1 MKLASWNCRGLG
13 NPSKIEAVKD
23 LLKAD
28 PSDILML
35 QETKIEGEAL
45 LEISRSKWNKRAGK
59 AVSSRGTSGGL
70 ATLWTDDIFHLNKH
84 FETQHWIFT
93 ELKHNSSKL
102 SISLFN
108 LYVPVSYA
116 EKRECWNSLS
126 NYLDKNSP
134 SNIIIAGDLNIV
146 TKAKEK
152 RGGSNNTDPM
162 LVKVE
167 EIMQFWDLLD
177 FNPIQGIYT
186 WSNNRVGADHIS
198 ARLDRFLVQSSIMM
212 NKKIITTKILPKL
225 TSDHKPIQLLLEEE
239 EELGPI
245 PFRFSPLWIDRG
257 EFLETVKSA
266 WAKSFSGSP
275 SYVWEQKLKATKQA
289 LKDWIKKPA
298 PSPTEQRREAVQSLQ
313 TLQTDMEHKDI
324 TTELLEKEVKEQ
336 RSTFQSFRREEEY
349 WRLKSRSLWLKAG
362 DRNTSYFHR
371 QYRARLSRNHI
382 AEIKTGDGQVCKG
395 FNQVKAA
402 AESHFKNLYRED
414 ILSSEEETAD
424 LLSNI
429 PHLIS
434 PEDNDS
440 LCQPPTEE
448 EITNVI
454 WSMEADKA
462 PGPDGFSIHF
472 YKSCWHIIK
481 DDLLKMIRGC
491 MKKAK
496 VGGGTNS
503 TYLAL
508 IPKDT
513 NPESFARF
521 RPISLCNASYKI
533 MAKLLANRIKPLLK
547 RMITS
552 FQGGFVEGRHI
563 QDNVIQVQEIV
574 HSSIHRNEKGMLIKL
589 DMANAFDRV
598 NRSFL
603 YRVLLSFGFS
613 SQFVQ
618 MIKACIDKPWVA
630 PLVNGRPTSFFQT
643 QRGIRQGCPL
653 SPFLYIIMADTLS
666 RKFIAERTAGNIP
679 GLKSSIGAEPL
690 NHALFADDSL
700 LLGGASIRIAR
711 AIDLVLK
718 TYCRSSG
725 AVINDSKSEIYSWN
739 LSHQELVGISAI
751 LGFKGHENWER
762 IQYLGLPIISG
773 GNKRSVWTDLISKIK
788 NKIAAWGGFWLTRGG
803 KVTLIKSVL
812 SAIPLYQ
819 AAFLLAPRTVNE
831 QISKLIRDFLW
842 QGGKGN
848 DNKLH
853 LVNWETVRRPTAEG
867 GLQIR
872 DPSLANLA
880 LGGKIL
886 WMLIDDPMHPVSS
899 TLRAK
904 YGVNSSLSNLQV
916 DSSANCTHMW
926 KLCCKSSKFF
936 KNLVYRIPGNGKR
949 TSIWMESIMGRE
961 PLAENDEIADLR
973 DWLER
978 AGVIRL
984 YDLSKWDHRGDW
996 AGWDF
1001 HGVPPRLSQQQSILV
1016 DLLEDVAPVNRTTKD
1031 RWGWG
1036 QTGVYTSAAG
1046 YRALQ
1051 ASRNISH
1058 TPAFWKRV
1066 WDQLSIP
1073 KVNFF
1078 FWTLMHNKIL
1088 TGDNMEKRNIVGPH
1102 RCALCNNNFETSQHL
1117 FMDCTFAKEVWG
1129 LFLQDFQ
1136 IIIPPQNSVAELFA
1150 SWNLIYPQ
1158 RIPSKSFWT
1167 KIWTAMPKYVCWQ
1180 LWLTRNQMIFKEE
1193 RHSPLQVAAKAKSFL
1208 LEAAQQQY
1216 AKEDPLLLPE
1226 EKRWLSLLVPLPS
1239 KHFPSPKTANL
1250 EWRIRVDDDKF
1261 QPWWRSKNLTTIFFD
1276 GASKGNPGAAGA
1288 GGVLYSP
1295 DGTQKIASAGD

>member
-1 MKLASWNCRGLG
+1 
-13 NPSKIEAVKD
+13 
-23 LLKAD
+23 
-28 PSDILML
+28 
-35 QETKIEGEAL
+35 
-45 LEISRSKWNKRAGK
+45 
-59 AVSSRGTSGGL
+59 
-70 ATLWTDDIFHLNKH
+70 
-84 FETQHWIFT
+84 
-93 ELKHNSSKL
+93 
-102 SISLFN
+102 
-108 LYVPVSYA
+108 
-116 EKRECWNSLS
+116 
-126 NYLDKNSP
+126 
-134 SNIIIAGDLNIV
+134 
-146 TKAKEK
+146 
-152 RGGSNNTDPM
+152 
-162 LVKVE
+162 
-167 EIMQFWDLLD
+167 
-177 FNPIQGIYT
+177 
-186 WSNNRVGADHIS
+186 
-198 ARLDRFLVQSSIMM
+198 MM

-225 TSDHKPIQLLLEEE
+225 TSDHKPIQLILDEE

-257 EFLETVKSA
+257 DFLETVKSA
-266 WAKSFSGSP
+266 WTKHYSGSP

-289 LKDWIKKPA
+289 LKEWIKKPT
-298 PSPTEQRREAVQSLQ
+298 PSPTDQRKEAVQSLQ
-313 TLQTDMEHKDI
+313 ALQSDMEHKDI
-324 TTELLEKEVKEQ
+324 TTELLDEEVKEQ
-336 RSTFQSFRREEEY
+336 RTTFQSFRREEEY

-382 AEIKTGDGQVCKG
+382 AEIKTRDGQVCKG
-395 FNQVKAA
+395 FSQVKDA
-402 AESHFKNLYRED
+402 AEAHFKNLYRED
-414 ILSSEEETAD
+414 TQSSKEETED

-429 PHLIS
+429 PHLITS
-434 PEDNDS
+434 EDNDS
-440 LCQPPTEE
+440 LCQPPSEE
-448 EITNVI
+448 EITNII

-481 DDLLKMIRGC
+481 EDLLKMIRGS

-496 VGGGTNS
+496 VGGGINS

-513 NPESFARF
+513 NPESFERY

-552 FQGGFVEGRHI
+552 YQGGFVEGRHI
-563 QDNVIQVQEIV
+563 QDNVIQVQETV
-574 HSSIHRNEKGMLIKL
+574 HSSIHRKEKGMLIKL
-589 DMANAFDRV
+589 DMASAFDRV
-598 NRSFL
+598 NRAFL
-603 YRVLLSFGFS
+603 YRVLSTFGFS

-618 MIKACIDKPWVA
+618 LIKACTDKPWIA

-679 GLKSSIGAEPL
+679 GLKSSTGAESL

-700 LLGGASIRIAR
+700 LLGGASSRIAR
-711 AIDLVLK
+711 AIDSALK
-718 TYCRSSG
+718 SYCRASG
-725 AVINDSKSEIYSWN
+725 AAINDSKSEIYSWN
-739 LSHQELVGISAI
+739 VNQQELAGISAI

-762 IQYLGLPIISG
+762 VQYLGLSITSG
-773 GNKRSVWTDLISKIK
+773 GNKRTDWSTLISKIK
-788 NKIAAWGGFWLTRGG
+788 NRIAAWGGFWLTRSG
-803 KVTLIKSVL
+803 KVTLIKTVL

-819 AAFLLAPRTVNE
+819 AAFLLAPRSVNE
-831 QISKLIRDFLW
+831 QIAKLMRDFLW

-848 DNKLH
+848 EKKLH
-853 LVNWETVRRPTAEG
+853 LVNWETVRRPLAEG

-886 WMLIDDPMHPVSS
+886 WKLIDDPLHPVSS
-899 TLRAK
+899 TLRSK
-904 YGVNSSLSNLQV
+904 YGVNSSLNNLKS
-916 DSSANCTHMW
+916 DSVANCTQMW

-936 KNLVYRIPGNGKR
+936 TSLMYRIPGNGKR
-949 TSIWMESIMGRE
+949 TPIWTQSIMGRE
-961 PLAENDEIADLR
+961 PLAENGEISDLR
-973 DWLER
+973 KWLER
-978 AGVIRL
+978 AGVYTL

-1001 HGVPPRLSQQQSILV
+1001 LGVPPRLSQQQSTLV
-1016 DLLEDVAPVNRTTKD
+1016 DLLEEAAPVNRFIKD

-1036 QTGVYTSAAG
+1036 KTGVYTTAAG

-1051 ASRNISH
+1051 ATRNISH
-1058 TPAFWKRV
+1058 PPAFWKRV
-1066 WDQLSIP
+1066 WDHLSIP

-1102 RCALCNNNFETSQHL
+1102 RCVLCNNNSETSQHL
-1117 FMDCTFAKEVWG
+1117 FMGCTFAKEVWEI
-1129 LFLQDFQ
+1129 FLQDLQ
-1136 IIIPPQNSVAELFA
+1136 ISIPPQNSVAELFA
-1150 SWNLIYPQ
+1150 SWNSLYPQ

-1193 RHSPLQVAAKAKSFL
+1193 RHSPLQVAAKAKTFL

-1216 AKEDPLLLPE
+1216 DKEDPLLLPE
-1226 EKRWLSLLVPLPS
+1226 EKRWLRHLVPHPS
-1239 KHFPSPKTANL
+1239 KHYLSPKTANP
-1250 EWRIRVDDDKF
+1250 EWRIRDDEDNF
-1261 QPWWRSKNLTTIFFD
+1261 QSWWRSKNLTTIFFD

-1288 GGVLYSP
+1288 GGVIHSS
-1295 DGTQKIASAGD
+1295 DGSTKDCFSWGLGLKSNNQAEMLGLTKACLLAREKGVKDLQVLETQR